1 MTRSAQCEFFAGTP
15 DTKFSCS
22 QGADLEQQPS
32 VVRSPAGR
40 RLGQET
46 DGGSGRSP
54 GLRPAGRNAVE
65 DRHPGQLVLVA

>member
-32 VVRSPAGR
+32 VVRSPAD

-54 GLRPAGRNAVE
+54 GLQPASRNAVE